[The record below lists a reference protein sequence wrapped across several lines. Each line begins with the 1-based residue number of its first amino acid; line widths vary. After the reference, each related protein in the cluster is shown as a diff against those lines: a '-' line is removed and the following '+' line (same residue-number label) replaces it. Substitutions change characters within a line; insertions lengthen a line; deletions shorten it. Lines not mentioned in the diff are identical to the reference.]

1 MLEKHTLNSWK
12 GKANAMGKV
21 DINVVF
27 EYFFLTPTV
36 VRVNEMTFK
45 SQKKNQQRKMLLF
58 SLKSVGSLE
67 KKTATTQTTKSSL

>member
-1 MLEKHTLNSWK
+1 
-12 GKANAMGKV
+12 MGKV

-27 EYFFLTPTV
+27 EYFLTPTV

>member
-1 MLEKHTLNSWK
+1 
-12 GKANAMGKV
+12 MGKV

>member
-1 MLEKHTLNSWK
+1 
-12 GKANAMGKV
+12 MGKV

-27 EYFFLTPTV
+27 EYFLTPTV

-45 SQKKNQQRKMLLF
+45 SQKKKQQRKMLLF

>member
-1 MLEKHTLNSWK
+1 
-12 GKANAMGKV
+12 MGKV

-27 EYFFLTPTV
+27 EYFLTPTV

-45 SQKKNQQRKMLLF
+45 SQKKKQRKMLLF

>member
-1 MLEKHTLNSWK
+1 MLWVRWTLTLCLS
-12 GKANAMGKV
+12 
-21 DINVVF
+21 I
-27 EYFFLTPTV
+27 FLTPTV

>member
-27 EYFFLTPTV
+27 EYFLTPTV

-45 SQKKNQQRKMLLF
+45 SQKKKQRKMLLF